1 MLTKHQLAPAM
12 CYLNFDRGPLE
23 QASWWRKCEHKVQ
36 IMFSPGN
43 RKWFLPDSPKP
54 FLLSPSRP
62 QSIIK
67 HTLHMLSYQLP
78 SRRSCRKSQEQDSL
92 SAGLSVLPAFLHSAE
107 TQFTGAQRV
116 HATRSPHVLR
126 HLFMK
131 KLA

>member
-12 CYLNFDRGPLE
+12 CYLNFDGAFRTGFLVE
-23 QASWWRKCEHKVQ
+23 KQCEHKVQ

-43 RKWFLPDSPKP
+43 RKWCLPNSPKP
-54 FLLSPSRP
+54 FLLSPVRP

-78 SRRSCRKSQEQDSL
+78 SQRSCRKSQERESL
-92 SAGLSVLPAFLHSAE
+92 SAGLSVLPASLHSAE
-107 TQFTGAQRV
+107 TQFTRAQRV

>member
-1 MLTKHQLAPAM
+1 MEKQ
-12 CYLNFDRGPLE
+12 
-23 QASWWRKCEHKVQ
+23 CEHQVQ

-54 FLLSPSRP
+54 FPLSPVSP

-67 HTLHMLSYQLP
+67 HTLQMLLSYQLP
-78 SRRSCRKSQEQDSL
+78 SQRSCRQSQEWRSL
-92 SAGLSVLPAFLHSAE
+92 SAGVSVLPAFLHSAE
-107 TQFTGAQRV
+107 TQLTGAHHV

-131 KLA
+131 KLAYSGSCWETARTPPGWQAPQECL